1 MKPAPLRV
9 PDGHEEMRQRVLES
23 FAGLFESQ
31 TRTRR
36 FASSITE
43 LTRDTHDELLSGL
56 RDSIQRIASLD
67 IAPDTRKPHRLRPRS
82 GGCPAANASTRPS
95 TCWWMNVAGNGAR
108 TPPTSST

>member
-56 RDSIQRIASLD
+56 RDSIQRIAGLD
-67 IAPDTRKPHRLRPRS
+67 IAPDTRSHIVSGLERALARCERLDKTLDVLVDERRRQWRK
-82 GGCPAANASTRPS
+82 NASDL
-95 TCWWMNVAGNGAR
+95 
-108 TPPTSST
+108 